1 LIVNWLKDIPKEYAV
16 MIVGALP
23 ISELRGAIPL
33 ALSLGMPLYKAFWL
47 SVLGNISI
55 IIPALFLFEPVSA
68 RLRRF
73 RLWARFF
80 DWLFERTKKNS
91 DAIQKYEA
99 LGLAIF
105 VAIPLPMTG
114 AWSGVVAASLFK
126 IRFRY
131 AFIAI
136 VLGVIGA
143 GLIVSLLCVL
153 GIIGWK
159 TMVWLPI
166 SQRAMVCL
174 PIGKAISQRAMV
186 WPPLAKAMS
195 WKALIQ

>member
-1 LIVNWLKDIPKEYAV
+1 MLDIVIGWLKNMPKEYIV

-33 ALSLGMPLYKAFWL
+33 GLSFGMPLFKAFVL
-47 SVLGNISI
+47 AVLGNVSF
-55 IIPALFLFEPVSA
+55 IIPALFLFEPVSDK
-68 RLRRF
+68 LRKF
-73 RLWARFF
+73 KLWAKFF
-80 DWLFERTKKNS
+80 NWLFERTKKNS

-131 AFIAI
+131 AFPAI
-136 VLGVIGA
+136 TLGVLGA
-143 GLIVSLLCVL
+143 
-153 GIIGWK
+153 GIIVAALCALG
-159 TMVWLPI
+159 M
-166 SQRAMVCL
+166 
-174 PIGKAISQRAMV
+174 
-186 WPPLAKAMS
+186 MS
-195 WKALIQ
+195 WRTVAG

>member
-1 LIVNWLKDIPKEYAV
+1 MEIVLNWLKGIPREFTV

-33 ALSLGMPLYKAFWL
+33 ALSFGMPPSKAFWL
-47 SVLGNISI
+47 SVLGNVSF
-55 IIPALFLFEPVSA
+55 IIPALFLFEPVST
-68 RLRRF
+68 RLRKF
-73 RLWARFF
+73 KLWSRFF

-91 DAIQKYEA
+91 DAIEKYEA

-131 AFIAI
+131 ALIAI
-136 VLGVIGA
+136 TCGVIVA
-143 GLIVSLLCVL
+143 GLIVLTLCEL
-153 GIIGWK
+153 GI
-159 TMVWLPI
+159 
-166 SQRAMVCL
+166 
-174 PIGKAISQRAMV
+174 
-186 WPPLAKAMS
+186 MS
-195 WKALIQ
+195 WEAMHN

>member
-1 LIVNWLKDIPKEYAV
+1 MINIIINWLKDVPKEYIV
-16 MIVGALP
+16 MLVGALP

-33 ALSLGMPLYKAFWL
+33 ALSFGMPLREAFWL
-47 SVLGNISI
+47 SVLGNSI
-55 IIPALFLFEPVSA
+55 PVAPALFLLEPVSN

-73 RLWARFF
+73 KIWSRFF
-80 DWLFERTKKNS
+80 DWIFERTKKKA
-91 DAIQKYEA
+91 DTVQKYEA

-136 VLGVIGA
+136 LAGVIGA
-143 GLIVSLLCVL
+143 GLIVSALCGL
-153 GIIGWK
+153 GII
-159 TMVWLPI
+159 
-166 SQRAMVCL
+166 
-174 PIGKAISQRAMV
+174 
-186 WPPLAKAMS
+186 S
-195 WKALIQ
+195 WKAVAH